1 MSRFINWRNGHDAH
15 QPHRGGME
23 TCYKDYFRR
32 MNGTKVTQFEGHLCE
47 LMWRWWDRRPKPEA
61 ILSLI
66 REYYRLSGPPQ
77 FSASY
82 PVFESCSRQPSNSR
96 DDSLSR
102 YDSSE
107 DSSEGETET
116 GAEAGVEPST
126 SSVEETEADSEQ
138 SAATSDIQLETP
150 ALSTITVKKTNRLSL
165 KKRHYTVSTVNE

>member
-1 MSRFINWRNGHDAH
+1 M
-15 QPHRGGME
+15 
-23 TCYKDYFRR
+23 K
-32 MNGTKVTQFEGHLCE
+32 GTKVTQFEGHLCE
-47 LMWRWWDRRPKPEA
+47 MLWRWWDRRPKPEA
-61 ILSLI
+61 ILRLI
-66 REYYRLSGPPQ
+66 REYYTLSGPPQ

-116 GAEAGVEPST
+116 GAQAGAVPST
-126 SSVEETEADSEQ
+126 SSVEETEAGSKG

-150 ALSTITVKKTNRLSL
+150 ALSTTTVKKTNRLSL
-165 KKRHYTVSTVNE
+165 KKRH